1 VIGFL
6 RFFGLL
12 NTAVWLGGAIFF
24 TLGAGPAVFSPDVQ
38 TLLGPNNY
46 PYFSGK
52 IAQIFIRCYFEMQL
66 ICGGIALVHLVVER
80 LYLGKTFQQLWLGLV
95 LGLFSLSLLGAY
107 WLQPKMNQLHRIK
120 YEVTSS
126 PAARQAAIES
136 FRAWHGASQIANL
149 LMICGLA
156 VYFWHLANPPDPTR
170 FVSTSKFRS

>member
-1 VIGFL
+1 MIGFL

-24 TLGAGPAVFSPDVQ
+24 TLGAGPAVFSHDIQ

-46 PYFSGK
+46 PYFSGA
-52 IAQIFIRCYFEMQL
+52 IAQVFIKRYFDMQL
-66 ICGGIALVHLVVER
+66 ICGVVAVVHLLVER

-95 LGLFSLSLLGAY
+95 VGLFTLSLLGAC
-107 WLQPKMNQLHRIK
+107 WLQPKMKELHTVK
-120 YEVTSS
+120 YTVNSS
-126 PAARQAAIES
+126 PAARQAAIQA
-136 FRAWHGASQIANL
+136 FGTWHGASQIANL